1 MEELTGAQKKN
12 VVKQFNKMM
21 RKAFD
26 RWHER
31 TLKRVEKIFKEWE
44 EEKQEVRDLRQ
55 GQG

>member
-1 MEELTGAQKKN
+1 MEELTDAQKKN

-31 TLKRVEKIFKEWE
+31 TLKRVEKILGIKNE
-44 EEKQEVRDLRQ
+44 
-55 GQG
+55 